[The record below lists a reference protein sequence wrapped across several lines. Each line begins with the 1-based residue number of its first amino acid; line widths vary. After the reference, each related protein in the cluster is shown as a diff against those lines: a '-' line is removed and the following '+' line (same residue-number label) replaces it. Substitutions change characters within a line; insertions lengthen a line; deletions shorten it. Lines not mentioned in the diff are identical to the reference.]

1 MCTHF
6 RREAKRGRTV
16 SEAPTPWSRNADR
29 GERLAA
35 EGRLEVRQGRCAGVW
50 VCASEDMAFV
60 SATGTKGTS
69 RAEGLCGQR

>member
-35 EGRLEVRQGRCAGVW
+35 EGRLEVRQGRCAGV
-50 VCASEDMAFV
+50 
-60 SATGTKGTS
+60 
-69 RAEGLCGQR
+69 RL